1 MSKKKFQLCKVWNA
15 LMPSRCSL
23 LIQQCYPML
32 LNHLLFGWKILK
44 YTHKVWAFDMS
55 KSTIW
60 TQILL
65 VTVTVSSN
73 CLIIVCLSF
82 AKSNIFLSRGEC
94 WNVAFSASGT
104 IQIKWNKDWRWRQG
118 PDMMISSYDDMMIL
132 IWFHG
137 DDRRLLKWYV
147 FRKYLVVMVT
157 NLKHRKNC
165 ECCPGHYL
173 IVNH

>member
-1 MSKKKFQLCKVWNA
+1 MLLCLHVAPCLYNGAIQCCWIIFSSAEKFWNTPTKYGPLICSNLLFEHKNARKHTKVLLFLWPWRYH
-15 LMPSRCSL
+15 LIVSL
-23 LIQQCYPML
+23 LSVF
-32 LNHLLFGWKILK
+32 HLQKG
-44 YTHKVWAFDMS
+44 
-55 KSTIW
+55 
-60 TQILL
+60 
-65 VTVTVSSN
+65 
-73 CLIIVCLSF
+73 
-82 AKSNIFLSRGEC
+82 NIFLSRGEC

>member
-1 MSKKKFQLCKVWNA
+1 MFQIFGNLDLYNGAIQWCWIIFSSAEKFWNTPTKYGP
-15 LMPSRCSL
+15 LICS
-23 LIQQCYPML
+23 
-32 LNHLLFGWKILK
+32 NLLFE
-44 YTHKVWAFDMS
+44 HKFFLWPWRYHLIV
-55 KSTIW
+55 
-60 TQILL
+60 LL
-65 VTVTVSSN
+65 
-73 CLIIVCLSF
+73 LSVF
-82 AKSNIFLSRGEC
+82 HLQKGNIFLSRGEC

-104 IQIKWNKDWRWRQG
+104 IQIKWNKDWLWRQG
-118 PDMMISSYDDMMIL
+118 PYMMIWGSSYDDTMIL

-157 NLKHRKNC
+157 NLKHRTNC

>member
-1 MSKKKFQLCKVWNA
+1 
-15 LMPSRCSL
+15 MPSRCSL
-23 LIQQCYPML
+23 LIQQCYPTL
-32 LNHLLFGWKILK
+32 LKHLLFGWKILK
-44 YTHKVWAFDMS
+44 YTHKVWAFDVF
-55 KSTIW
+55 KSSIW
-60 TQILL
+60 TQKCNKTHKSFALL

-82 AKSNIFLSRGEC
+82 AKRQHFLSRGEC

-104 IQIKWNKDWRWRQG
+104 IQIKWNKDWLWRHG
-118 PDMMISSYDDMMIL
+118 SYMMIWGSSYDDMMIL

-157 NLKHRKNC
+157 NLKHRTNC

>member
-1 MSKKKFQLCKVWNA
+1 MSKKKLQLCKVWNA

-23 LIQQCYPML
+23 LIQRCYPMML
-32 LNHLLFGWKILK
+32 DHLLFSWKILK
-44 YTHKVWAFDMS
+44 YTHKVWAFDMF

-60 TQILL
+60 TQKFFLWPWRYHLIVLL
-65 VTVTVSSN
+65 
-73 CLIIVCLSF
+73 LSVF
-82 AKSNIFLSRGEC
+82 HLQKGNIFLSRGEC

-104 IQIKWNKDWRWRQG
+104 IQIKWNKDWLWRQG
-118 PDMMISSYDDMMIL
+118 PYMMIWGSSYDDMMIL

-157 NLKHRKNC
+157 NLKKWR
-165 ECCPGHYL
+165 
-173 IVNH
+173 

>member
-1 MSKKKFQLCKVWNA
+1 MFQIFGNLDLYNGAIQWCWIIFSSAEKFWNTPTKYGP
-15 LMPSRCSL
+15 LICS
-23 LIQQCYPML
+23 
-32 LNHLLFGWKILK
+32 NLLFE
-44 YTHKVWAFDMS
+44 HKFFLWPWRYHLIV
-55 KSTIW
+55 
-60 TQILL
+60 LL
-65 VTVTVSSN
+65 
-73 CLIIVCLSF
+73 LSVF
-82 AKSNIFLSRGEC
+82 HLQKGNIFLSRGEC

-104 IQIKWNKDWRWRQG
+104 IQIKWNKDWLWRQG
-118 PDMMISSYDDMMIL
+118 PYMMIWGSSYDDMMIL